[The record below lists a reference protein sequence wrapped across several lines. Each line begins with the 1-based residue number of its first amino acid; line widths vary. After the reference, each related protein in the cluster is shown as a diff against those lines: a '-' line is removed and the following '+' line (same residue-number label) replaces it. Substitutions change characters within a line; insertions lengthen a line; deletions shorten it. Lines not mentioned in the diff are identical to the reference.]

1 MGLQELLDVFPRG
14 TLVKLL
20 GMCGCAAA
28 LRSVLSI
35 AGCLHFLPAAAGVRN
50 Q

>member
-1 MGLQELLDVFPRG
+1 MFPQG

-20 GMCGCAAA
+20 GMCGSATS
-28 LRSVLSI
+28 LGSVLSV
-35 AGCLHFLPAAAGVRN
+35 AGSLHFLPAAAGVRD